1 MNIFI
6 LTILNIF
13 IFICMEGIFG
23 ILQKILNRL
32 FGYKWICEY
41 CGALTY
47 DVQRPLCKPCCHVYR
62 KDVLMFKVKK

>member
-1 MNIFI
+1 
-6 LTILNIF
+6 
-13 IFICMEGIFG
+13 MEGIFG

-47 DVQRPLCKPCCHVYR
+47 DVQRPLCKPCCHVYK
-62 KDVLMFKVKK
+62 KDVFLYYKQFYSRGAKCQVK

>member
-1 MNIFI
+1 
-6 LTILNIF
+6 
-13 IFICMEGIFG
+13 MEGIFG

-47 DVQRPLCKPCCHVYR
+47 DVQRPLCKPCCHVYK